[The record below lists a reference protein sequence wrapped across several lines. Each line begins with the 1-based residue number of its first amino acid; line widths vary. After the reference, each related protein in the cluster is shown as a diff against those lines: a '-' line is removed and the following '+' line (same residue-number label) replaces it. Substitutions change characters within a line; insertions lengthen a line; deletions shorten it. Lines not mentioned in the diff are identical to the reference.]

1 MQGLSL
7 EDHLVNG
14 NAKLI
19 DPDDDFISNSE
30 MNDSG
35 SDADDDRELILQ
47 SEQMYVE
54 DLMDQGLEE
63 LIPKE
68 APTQMVNLLYNSNIR
83 NCWRDI

>member
-1 MQGLSL
+1 
-7 EDHLVNG
+7 
-14 NAKLI
+14 
-19 DPDDDFISNSE
+19 

-68 APTQMVNLLYNSNIR
+68 APT
-83 NCWRDI
+83 